1 MAVIYQSKGSGGAAD
16 ARFDIDRGANPA
28 TSHEK
33 SNFFYKHLRIMNPLP
48 SRAEMETIVQGIR
61 DDRNK
66 SPASIVVNAM
76 GESRRKDATYGKLKP
91 DANTTLFVTTVGF
104 EALNAYIE
112 EYVTESGENW
122 VPIPGGGVVVTRSK
136 VNSGTGVITFKT
148 EIFDSGYLEIKVE
161 VGGAV
166 QTKFG
171 GYGTK
176 VVYHFGGVAK
186 SLQQI
191 YEHH

>member
-1 MAVIYQSKGSGGAAD
+1 MAVIYQSKGSGVAAD
-16 ARFDIDRGANPA
+16 ARFDIDRDANPA
-28 TSHEK
+28 TSNEK
-33 SNFFYKHLRIMNPLP
+33 SNFFYKHIRIMNPLP
-48 SRAEMETIVQGIR
+48 SRAQMETIVQSIR

-66 SPASIVVNAM
+66 SPATMVVNAM
-76 GESRRKDATYGKLKP
+76 GETRRKDATYGKLKP
-91 DANTTLFVTTVGF
+91 DANTTLFVTTSGF

-122 VPIPGGGVVVTRSK
+122 VPIPAGGVVVTRSK
-136 VNSGTGVITFKT
+136 ITSNPGAISFKS

-166 QTKFG
+166 G
-171 GYGTK
+171 DYRSK

-186 SLQQI
+186 SMQAI
-191 YEHH
+191 YEQQH